1 MPHKDPE
8 SSTMPAARR
17 CQLQWRRPEM
27 ASERVIC
34 IDAKAKATFSKQNNA
49 LCKLVEMVL
58 TLSRLHPSVT
68 SREVRFARQ
77 KMALHVR
84 VPPAAK
90 AHAST
95 VSFIARPDAFGLPDG
110 RSAKGLSRHLRT
122 RACRDIDAEKST
134 NPTLL
139 VLVVLM
145 LRSSMRFSFSGDS
158 ISAPPLDRVIDRYI
172 RLRSTVVAYLIPCLC
187 AYPFAALLPFA
198 IGLLSRTRVPW
209 SVELDE
215 RPGAIEGAC
224 SGSPYQHLQPLS
236 TSICSI
242 IAARTPSTIKPCSK
256 FSRS

>member
-1 MPHKDPE
+1 
-8 SSTMPAARR
+8 
-17 CQLQWRRPEM
+17 M

-34 IDAKAKATFSKQNNA
+34 IDAKAKATFSKQYNA

-68 SREVRFARQ
+68 SQPDANWEVRFARQ

-84 VPPAAK
+84 VTPAAK

-139 VLVVLM
+139 VLVVLN
-145 LRSSMRFSFSGDS
+145 
-158 ISAPPLDRVIDRYI
+158 AQEQY
-172 RLRSTVVAYLIPCLC
+172 
-187 AYPFAALLPFA
+187 ALLILGRLDFGASAGPCDRQVYSSPLNGSRVSHSVPVRLPFCSPSSIRDRPSIA
-198 IGLLSRTRVPW
+198 HTRAVVGRTR
-209 SVELDE
+209 
-215 RPGAIEGAC
+215 
-224 SGSPYQHLQPLS
+224 
-236 TSICSI
+236 
-242 IAARTPSTIKPCSK
+242 
-256 FSRS
+256 